1 MGTARDLLERFR
13 PAGTPGAAAPAGVPY
28 DRSAALEDEL
38 RPVLDLLAPT
48 DQQCVALLEEAG
60 ARADALRDDAAARAA
75 ASLAQ
80 ARLRAEEARAD
91 AAESRRRVS
100 DEEGAAEL
108 ERATRAA
115 AELGALARRRLPG
128 LATRVVAAVRAEL
141 AAPSE
146 PVAASEPA
154 AATAQTPPAAP
165 ERG

>member
-1 MGTARDLLERFR
+1 MVASIRTVVGRWLVRATCSSGSAR
-13 PAGTPGAAAPAGVPY
+13 PAPPGRPHRPVCRTTA
-28 DRSAALEDEL
+28 SAALEDEL

-48 DQQCVALLEEAG
+48 EQQCAAVLDEAG

-75 ASLAQ
+75 ASLSQ
-80 ARLRAEEARAD
+80 ARLRAEEARAE
-91 AAESRRRVS
+91 AAESRRRIS

-128 LATRVVAAVRAEL
+128 LTARVVAAVRDQLTAPAE
-141 AAPSE
+141 
-146 PVAASEPA
+146 
-154 AATAQTPPAAP
+154 P